1 MKNYLALLLLSF
13 FMRVGAQ
20 DSARSRALQ
29 ISGYAETYYVKDFND
44 PAGKERAGFLYNHN
58 RSGRP
63 VLNLIYLKAA
73 YTGTR
78 VRANLALAA
87 GTYMQDNFAA
97 EKGIGKNIY
106 EANVGIK
113 LLRKKELWIDA
124 GVLPAHIGFESAT
137 GKDCWNLTRSL
148 MAENSPYY
156 ETGIRLAYSNANSKW
171 YFAVLALNGWQ
182 RISRQEGSKSISLG
196 TQIFWKP
203 APGISLNSSTFIG
216 NDRPD
221 SLKQMR
227 YFHSFYG
234 IFRLNRVLAATIGLD
249 AGMEQRSKGSGI
261 MNSWYSPI
269 LILRLNTSQK
279 TSLSTRVEYF
289 SDQQGVLVPT
299 GTTNG
304 FQVWG
309 LSANFDVR
317 FHEQLTWRTELR
329 NFSASDPIFRKN
341 ISDRVSNSLF
351 ATTAVLIG
359 F

>member
-1 MKNYLALLLLSF
+1 MKNYLALLLLPL
-13 FMRVGAQ
+13 FMRVEAQ
-20 DSARSRALQ
+20 DSARSRLLQ
-29 ISGYAETYYVKDFND
+29 ISGYVESFYVRDFND
-44 PAGKERAGFLYNHN
+44 PPRSERAGFLYNHN
-58 RSGRP
+58 RSGTP
-63 VLNLIYLKAA
+63 ALNLVYLKAA
-73 YTGTR
+73 YTSTR
-78 VRANLALAA
+78 VRANLALAT
-87 GTYMQDNFAA
+87 GTYMQDNLAS

-106 EANVGIK
+106 EANAGVK
-113 LLRKKELWIDA
+113 LLRKKELWLDA
-124 GVLPAHIGFESAT
+124 GVFSSHIGFESAA

-156 ETGIRLAYSNANSKW
+156 ETGIRLAYTNANSKW
-171 YFAVLALNGWQ
+171 YFAMLALNGWQ
-182 RISRQEGSKSISLG
+182 RISRQEGNKSISLG
-196 TQIFWKP
+196 TQISWKL

-234 IFRLNRVLAATIGLD
+234 IFQLNRVLAATIGLD
-249 AGMEQRSKGSGI
+249 AGMEQKSKGVSLMNGWFSPVLIMRLKTSG
-261 MNSWYSPI
+261 
-269 LILRLNTSQK
+269 K
-279 TSLSTRVEYF
+279 TSLATRVEYF
-289 SDQQGVLVPT
+289 SDKQGVLIFT
-299 GTTNG
+299 GTPNG